1 MELAELAAA
10 TERARQQADL
20 DIAASMAAAQVSS
33 AQIKADADVMVAKYG
48 EMKLN

>member
-20 DIAASMAAAQVSS
+20 EIAASMAAAQVSS
-33 AQIKADADVMVAKYG
+33 A
-48 EMKLN
+48 KLRLMPM

>member
-20 DIAASMAAAQVSS
+20 EIAGMAAQVS
-33 AQIKADADVMVAKYG
+33 QQ
-48 EMKLN
+48 KLRLMPM